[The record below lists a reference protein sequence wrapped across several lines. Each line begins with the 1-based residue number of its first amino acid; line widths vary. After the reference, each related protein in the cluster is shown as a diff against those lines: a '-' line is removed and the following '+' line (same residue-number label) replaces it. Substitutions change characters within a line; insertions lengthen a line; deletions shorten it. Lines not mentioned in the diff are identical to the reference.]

1 MKIAVYTIAL
11 NEESNVQQWYD
22 SAKDA
27 DYLLIADTGSTD
39 KTVRL
44 AKKLG
49 INVVKISVKPWRF
62 DDARNAALALLPDDI
77 DMCISLDMDEVLV
90 PGWRE
95 ALEKLD
101 NDVTQVTYRYTWSWR
116 DPQSRTQ
123 PQTIYIANKVHAR
136 HGYRWK
142 YLVHELPFPDR
153 NENHKIDYAEN
164 FEIHHYQEIQ
174 RNETRYSP
182 MINDAF
188 EETKDEKR
196 YWIYKID
203 ALLGE
208 RKNKEATG
216 FVKEYI
222 KKFDK
227 ELTDSELSK
236 AYHSL
241 FIASNRKSKRYIK
254 KAHKINPQLRDYVVD
269 IAMYYFVKGKLRSA
283 RKYCKIALSITT
295 RTLDYT
301 YQEYVWGYLAKNMLY
316 VCNHN
321 LKFKNRKNKLT
332 LNVGTIT
339 SSSFDLFK
347 D

>member
-11 NEESNVQQWYD
+11 NEEKNVEQWYE

-49 INVVKISVKPWRF
+49 INVIKISIKPWRF
-62 DDARNAALALLPDDI
+62 DDARNAALAALPDDI
-77 DMCISLDMDEVLV
+77 DMCVSLDMDEVLA

-95 ALEKLD
+95 KLEGMD
-101 NDVTQVTYRYTWSWR
+101 EDVTQVSYKYTWSWR

-123 PQTIYIANKVHAR
+123 PQVIYIANKVHAR

-153 NENHKIDYAEN
+153 NEKHVNKFVDG
-164 FEIHHYQEIQ
+164 FEIHHYYNTE
-174 RNETRYSP
+174 RDDTRYNE
-182 MINDAF
+182 MIFNAW
-188 EETKDEKR
+188 EENLDEKR
-196 YWIYKID
+196 YWVYRYESILFID
-203 ALLGE
+203 REEA
-208 RKNKEATG
+208 RKTIL
-216 FVKEYI
+216 EYL
-222 KKFDK
+222 KKFK
-227 ELTDSELSK
+227 GELSIEE
-236 AYHSL
+236 
-241 FIASNRKSKRYIK
+241 IASANYSIFMTNSVKYFKKLK
-254 KAHKINPQLRDYVVD
+254 KAHKLLPEMRDY
-269 IAMYYFVKGKLRSA
+269 AMDLAIVYFNRGKLRKS
-283 RKYCKIALSITT
+283 RKYCKKALSITT
-295 RTLDYT
+295 RKLDHNYK
-301 YQEYVWGYLAKNMLY
+301 EYVWGYLAKNMLY

-332 LNVGTIT
+332 LNVGSLT